1 MMVMVVI
8 KERHDGDERQQL
20 TTMMTSPMMTMALT
34 MTMVM
39 MTMRTMT
46 MAMMMMMMMMII
58 IIIMKWLER
67 KENK

>member
-1 MMVMVVI
+1 MKSTQMMVMVVI

-34 MTMVM
+34 MTM
-39 MTMRTMT
+39 T
-46 MAMMMMMMMMII
+46 MMMMMII